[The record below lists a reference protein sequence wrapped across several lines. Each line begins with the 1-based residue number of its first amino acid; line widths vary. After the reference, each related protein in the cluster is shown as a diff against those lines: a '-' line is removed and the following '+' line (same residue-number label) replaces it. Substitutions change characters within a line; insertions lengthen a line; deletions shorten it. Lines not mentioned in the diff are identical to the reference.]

1 MSAWVSEKV
10 KNIRWKILFKDNPFC
25 SWKLVLFFIYLLLLL
40 LFSHIVLDDDD
51 DIVVSY

>member
-25 SWKLVLFFIYLLLLL
+25 SWKLVLFFIYLFLLL

-51 DIVVSY
+51 DIVVSH